1 MRRRCG
7 RMRGNMKE
15 QKNTLRNTGRPIKE
29 LEIIDLDLE
38 ESIGDGQD
46 TPYEEDD
53 FPEESPRNTASRP
66 MEKRSFRIN
75 MHIVFALVF
84 VAIIAAVILRVSN
97 WGVHIDLEEFFKHNE
112 VVYQDDTLDQILPLT
127 AADGTVI
134 RGKKNPTI
142 VCLGNAPFADE
153 RDSRDNLANIIAR
166 ESGATVYNC
175 SVAGSYLAAL
185 NPSFDPDKAPMDAF
199 NFYWLTHIICGDSVD
214 HYYTQAKDVLGS
226 ALPEAAEETFQTL
239 NSLDFNT
246 VDVIAIMYDASD
258 YLEGHG
264 MYNDANAT
272 DITQFTG
279 NLEAGIAVL
288 QDTYPNIRIIVM
300 SPAYAYGVD
309 KNGEYVSS
317 DIQTYGQDVLST
329 YVIRQ
334 CYSASSHS
342 VSFIDNLYG
351 TITEDNASHYLKDHL
366 HLNVKGRELIAQRF
380 IYALNLFNES

>member
-1 MRRRCG
+1 MG
-7 RMRGNMKE
+7 TNMKE
-15 QKNTLRNTGRPIKE
+15 QNNSLHNTGKPIKE

-38 ESIGDGQD
+38 EDIDDEYDSS
-46 TPYEEDD
+46 YEEDD
-53 FPEESPRNTASRP
+53 ASGKTPGETLSLPCR
-66 MEKRSFRIN
+66 KRSFKIN
-75 MHIVFALVF
+75 VHIIFAMIL
-84 VAIIAAVILRVSN
+84 VAIIAAVILRVSS

-127 AADGTVI
+127 AADGTII
-134 RGKKNPTI
+134 RGKENPTI

-153 RDSRDNLANIIAR
+153 RDSRNNLANMIAE

-199 NFYWLTHIICGDSVD
+199 NFYWLTHMICGDSVD
-214 HYYTQAKDVLGS
+214 HYYTQAKEVLGS
-226 ALPEAAEETFQTL
+226 ALPEAAEETIHTL
-239 NSLDFNT
+239 NTLDFNT

-258 YLEGHG
+258 YLEGHA

-279 NLEAGIAVL
+279 NLEAGLSVL

-300 SPAYAYGVD
+300 SPAYAYGID
-309 KNGEYVSS
+309 KNGEYISS

-334 CYSASSHS
+334 CYSASSHG

-351 TITEDNASHYLKDHL
+351 TITEDNASDYLTDHL
-366 HLNVKGRELIAQRF
+366 HLNVKGRKLIAERF